1 MRKEKLGSDKAKSKS
16 KEINETIVEEGIF
29 DLLVNFTEAKIY
41 YDKTPSLEE
50 GKSNNNHLKVLNV
63 GKF

>member
-29 DLLVNFTEAKIY
+29 DFLSKFIEAKIY

-50 GKSNNNHLKVLNV
+50 GKSNNNH
-63 GKF
+63 